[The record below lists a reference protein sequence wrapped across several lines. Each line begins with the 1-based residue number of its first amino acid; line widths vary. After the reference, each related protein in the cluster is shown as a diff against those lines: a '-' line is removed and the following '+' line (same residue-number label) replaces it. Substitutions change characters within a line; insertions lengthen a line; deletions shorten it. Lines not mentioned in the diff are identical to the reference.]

1 VRQNRTEI
9 PRSPT
14 ALDLPLDLE
23 NSLMDAAIDA
33 ASVEPHLPSC
43 GSELMRQDPA
53 TWYAVCDKVLNVLR
67 AISIFPLTIVELQAT
82 AAAANGEGEAK

>member
-1 VRQNRTEI
+1 
-9 PRSPT
+9 
-14 ALDLPLDLE
+14 
-23 NSLMDAAIDA
+23 
-33 ASVEPHLPSC
+33 
-43 GSELMRQDPA
+43 MRQDPA